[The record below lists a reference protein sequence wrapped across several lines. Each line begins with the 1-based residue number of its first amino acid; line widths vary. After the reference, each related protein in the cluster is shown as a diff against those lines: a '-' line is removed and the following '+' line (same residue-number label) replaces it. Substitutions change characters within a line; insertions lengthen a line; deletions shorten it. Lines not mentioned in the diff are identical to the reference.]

1 MYHSRN
7 YHKILLFGLVMAGL
21 LVVLTGCTTQGQ
33 GSGDFASI
41 PVGKGYAEGKEIY
54 FSHTETSDPDI
65 AQKLTDM
72 MESPVLLVPSL
83 AQVPETALADVY
95 VFENGIEGM
104 GPLGFQ
110 SDVFNNPP
118 GSEGYSPL
126 RKITLVK
133 WNDET
138 KARELKSTAEILDAE
153 SAGELATTKTDVVV
167 NMPFM
172 VWDGGK
178 R

>member
-1 MYHSRN
+1 MKPSQSFRKISR
-7 YHKILLFGLVMAGL
+7 YGLVLIGL
-21 LVVLTGCTTQGQ
+21 LVILAGCTAQGQ
-33 GSGDFASI
+33 GSGDYASI
-41 PVGKGYAEGKEIY
+41 PAGKGYAESKEIY

-65 AQKLTDM
+65 AQMLTDM
-72 MESPVLLVPSL
+72 MDSPVLLVPSL
-83 AQVPETALADVY
+83 AEVPDSALANVY
-95 VFENGIEGM
+95 VFENGIKGM

-110 SDVFNNPP
+110 PDVFDSPP

-126 RKITLVK
+126 RRITLVR

-138 KARELKSTAEILDAE
+138 NARELKSLAEITNAE
-153 SAGELATTKTDVVV
+153 TAGELTTTQTEVIV

>member
-1 MYHSRN
+1 MHLS
-7 YHKILLFGLVMAGL
+7 HKYQKLIAFGLILVVL
-21 LVVLTGCTTQGQ
+21 LVVLAGCTTQGQ
-33 GSGDFASI
+33 DSGDYASI
-41 PVGKGYAEGKEIY
+41 PVGKGYADGKEIY

-72 MESPVLLVPSL
+72 MDSPVLLVPSL
-83 AQVPETALADVY
+83 AQAPETALADVF
-95 VFENGIEGM
+95 VFENGLKGM

-110 SDVFNNPP
+110 SDVFDNPP

-126 RKITLVK
+126 RRIILVK
-133 WNDET
+133 WNDES
-138 KARELKSTAEILDAE
+138 KARELKSTAEIMDAE
-153 SAGELATTKTDVVV
+153 TSGELTTTQTDVVV

>member
-1 MYHSRN
+1 MPQSN
-7 YHKILLFGLVMAGL
+7 KSQKSIVITLLLAGL
-21 LVVLTGCTTQGQ
+21 LVILAGCTAQGQ
-33 GSGDFASI
+33 GSGDYASI

-65 AQKLTDM
+65 AQKLTEM
-72 MESPVLLVPSL
+72 MNSPVLVVPSL
-83 AQVPETALADVY
+83 AQAPDAALADVY

-110 SDVFNNPP
+110 SDVFTNPP
-118 GSEGYSPL
+118 GSDGYSPL

-138 KARELKSTAEILDAE
+138 AARELKSAAEILDAE
-153 SAGELATTKTDVVV
+153 SAGELTTTKTDVVV

-172 VWDGGK
+172 VWEGGK

>member
-1 MYHSRN
+1 MHFSQKTKRLIVFGV
-7 YHKILLFGLVMAGL
+7 ILAGL

-33 GSGDFASI
+33 GSGDYASI
-41 PVGKGYAEGKEIY
+41 PVGKGYADGKEIY

-65 AQKLTDM
+65 AQKLTDIM
-72 MESPVLLVPSL
+72 DSPVLLVPSL
-83 AQVPETALADVY
+83 AQASETALADVF
-95 VFENGIEGM
+95 VFENGLKGM

-126 RKITLVK
+126 RRIILVK
-133 WNDET
+133 WNDES
-138 KARELKSTAEILDAE
+138 KARELKSTAEIMDAE
-153 SAGELATTKTDVVV
+153 TAGELTITQTDVVV

>member
-1 MYHSRN
+1 MQSKHNAKNIIR
-7 YHKILLFGLVMAGL
+7 IGLIAAGL
-21 LVVLTGCTTQGQ
+21 LVILAGCTTQGQ
-33 GSGDFASI
+33 GRGDFASL
-41 PVGKGYAEGKEIY
+41 PVGKGYADGKEVY

-65 AQKLTDM
+65 AKTLTDM
-72 MESPVLLVPSL
+72 MDSPVLVVPAL
-83 AQVPETALADVY
+83 AQVPEAALADVY
-95 VFENGIEGM
+95 VFENGIKGM

-110 SDVFNNPP
+110 SDVFTNPP
-118 GSEGYSPL
+118 GSDGYSPL

-138 KARELKSTAEILDAE
+138 AARELKSAAEILDAE
-153 SAGELATTKTDVVV
+153 SAGELTTTQTEVVV

>member
-1 MYHSRN
+1 MFRSN
-7 YHKILLFGLVMAGL
+7 KPKQLIVFSLLLAGL
-21 LVVLTGCTTQGQ
+21 LVILAGCTAQSQ
-33 GSGDFASI
+33 GSGDYASI

-72 MESPVLLVPSL
+72 MDSPVLVVPSL
-83 AQVPETALADVY
+83 AQAPETALADVY
-95 VFENGIEGM
+95 VFENGPKGM

-110 SDVFNNPP
+110 SDVFANPP
-118 GSEGYSPL
+118 GSDGYSPL
-126 RKITLVK
+126 RRIILVK

-138 KARELKSTAEILDAE
+138 AARELKSAAEIMDAE
-153 SAGELATTKTDVVV
+153 SAGELTTTITDVVV